1 MRVLV
6 TGSAGFIGFH
16 LVQQL
21 IASEI
26 DVVGVD
32 QLKASYGSDLCALR
46 AKKLEGL
53 QSRHYKFIKG
63 SVADAQTLR
72 ALSVCGPYTHVVHL
86 AAFPGI
92 RLAEEEPG
100 TYLENNVV
108 ALSRL
113 LESDVFCNRPVFLSA
128 SSSSVYG
135 DAGTSGPCSEEVAQR
150 AERLGWYAET
160 KWIGE
165 QIVQG
170 MALRMRIPSVAMRF
184 FTVVGP
190 LGRPDMAY
198 GAFARLAQQRSP
210 IPVFGSLHTARD
222 YTHVE
227 DVVPAIAALLVSPS
241 LTTPGSPFF
250 RAVNFGFG
258 SPRTLQEL
266 LDGISRCLGLDLD
279 LKFMPRPAA
288 DSAGTWSDSSR
299 LRSLVSLPKPRP
311 LEVALRDAL
320 SDPQW
325 TLLTQ

>member
-1 MRVLV
+1 MRVLI

-21 IASEI
+21 LASEI

-32 QLKASYGSDLCALR
+32 QLNASYGSDLCALR
-46 AKKLEGL
+46 AEILEGF

-63 SVADAQTLR
+63 SIADAQTLR
-72 ALSVCGPYTHVVHL
+72 ALSDCGPYTHVVHL

-92 RLAEEEPG
+92 RLAEVEPG

-113 LESDVFCNRPVFLSA
+113 LASDVFFNRPVFLSA

-135 DAGTSGPCSEEVAQR
+135 DAGISGPCSEEIAQC
-150 AERLGWYAET
+150 ADRLGWYAET

-165 QIVQG
+165 RILQG
-170 MALRMRIPSVAMRF
+170 MAMRLRIPSVAMRF

-198 GAFARLAQQRSP
+198 GIFARLAQQHNS
-210 IPVFGSLHTARD
+210 IPVYGSLDTARD

-227 DVVPAIAALLVSPS
+227 DVVHAISALMVSPA
-241 LTTPGSPFF
+241 LTAPDSPFF

-258 SPRTLQEL
+258 NPRTLQEL
-266 LDGISRCLGLDLD
+266 LDGISTCLGLDLD

-288 DSAGTWSDSSR
+288 DSAGTWSDVSR
-299 LRSLVSLPKPRP
+299 LRSLVALPKPRP
-311 LEVALRDAL
+311 LEVALQDAL
-320 SDPQW
+320 GDPQW